1 MARAETALTPA
12 QAKQLATLIAE
23 LALRGH
29 EVHELRGGGYLLARR
44 GLTKHCPTFVHLQAA
59 ARQILGVSA

>member
-1 MARAETALTPA
+1 MTSADTALTPA
-12 QAKQLATLIAE
+12 QAKQLATLVAE

-44 GLTKHCPTFVHLQAA
+44 GLTKHCPTFEHLQAA
-59 ARQILGVSA
+59 ARQILGVAA